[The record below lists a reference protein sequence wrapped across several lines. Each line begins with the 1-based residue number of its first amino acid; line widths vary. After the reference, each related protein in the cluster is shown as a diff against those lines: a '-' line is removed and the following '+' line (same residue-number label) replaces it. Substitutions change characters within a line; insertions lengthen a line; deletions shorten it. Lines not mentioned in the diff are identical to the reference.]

1 MTKHLILLRVG
12 NVMNHP
18 IVKENPLRI
27 SMAKVGKAA
36 RGKHRWIGIVINQP
50 SNRNHSNEI
59 ITEVLGDIDYRLFDC
74 VSIGDQ
80 TKAIIKVKLEDYD
93 STRNALGDTTLL
105 KSKVS
110 SGKIRLVRKTLDLPK
125 PVRKK

>member
-1 MTKHLILLRVG
+1 
-12 NVMNHP
+12 
-18 IVKENPLRI
+18 
-27 SMAKVGKAA
+27 MAKVGKAA

-50 SNRNHSNEI
+50 SNRNQSNEI